1 LLVAIVYGKLDCS
14 DQLTFYFVRG
24 HLKRCDSLMES
35 VISTENG
42 FMATIVTPTPLASS
56 DQSRA
61 RHRRVAWRR
70 NLEGWVFASPWILGF
85 LLWTLAPM
93 LGSLLVAFTEWDLI
107 SPPRWVGTANIQTM
121 VNDPLVAQALKVTTL
136 YAVTSVP
143 LHIFLGL
150 CLALLLNTEI
160 KWLRFY
166 RTAFYLPSVLSG
178 VAVALLWRWLFSK
191 EFGLINSLLY
201 RCCGIEGPSW
211 LGDAQWALPSLV
223 LMSLWGVGSG
233 AIIYLAGLQ
242 GIPTDLYE
250 AAAVDGARGWS
261 RLWNITL
268 PMMTPVL
275 FFELITGII
284 GALQVFT
291 QALIMTN
298 GGPNNATLFFLLY
311 LYQNAF
317 QYFRMGYGSAL
328 AWVLFLYILVLT
340 LIAYRSSQ
348 FWVYYEGE
356 ERNR

>member
-1 LLVAIVYGKLDCS
+1 VTTLA
-14 DQLTFYFVRG
+14 DQRTTPVRA
-24 HLKRCDSLMES
+24 
-35 VISTENG
+35 
-42 FMATIVTPTPLASS
+42 ATRP
-56 DQSRA
+56 SRT
-61 RHRRVAWRR
+61 AWRR
-70 NLEGWVFASPWILGF
+70 NLEGWLFASPWIIGF
-85 LLWTLAPM
+85 VLWTLGPM
-93 LGSLLVAFTEWDLI
+93 VASLFIAFTEWDLI
-107 SPPRWVGTANIQTM
+107 SAPRWVGTANIQAM
-121 VNDPLVAQALKVTTL
+121 LQDDLVAQALKVTTL
-136 YAVTSVP
+136 YAITSVP
-143 LHIFLGL
+143 LHIVFGL
-150 CLALLLNTEI
+150 SLALLLNTRI
-160 KWLRFY
+160 RGLRLY

-191 EFGLINSLLY
+191 EFGLINALLY
-201 RCCGIEGPSW
+201 RFFGIEGPSW
-211 LGDAQWALPSLV
+211 LGDQNWALPSLV
-223 LMSLWGVGSG
+223 LMSLWGVGAG

-250 AAAVDGARGWS
+250 AAEVDGARGWN

-275 FFELITGII
+275 FFELVTGII

-298 GGPNNATLFFLLY
+298 GGPNNATLFYLLY

-340 LIAYRSSQ
+340 LLTYRSSQ